1 MTWTKN
7 LGKTITVGVVQLA
20 QSSVTEQDDSI
31 MRAGVAAGSYLTA
44 VSLPLEKID
53 ILGGSKEERAF
64 TDVLAASLIQATANR
79 FILNSSMS
87 FIADAMM
94 SLSSQVLGVYAY
106 DVMDQGSRM
115 RDSSVRRAVMQ

>member
-31 MRAGVAAGSYLTA
+31 MRAGVASGSYLTA

-79 FILNSSMS
+79 FILNSPMS
-87 FIADAMM
+87 FVGDAMM
-94 SLSSQVLGVYAY
+94 ALAVQVLGVYVY

>member
-1 MTWTKN
+1 MTWTKS

-31 MRAGVAAGSYLTA
+31 MRAGVASGSYLTA

-79 FILNSSMS
+79 FILNSPMS
-87 FIADAMM
+87 FVGDAMM
-94 SLSSQVLGVYAY
+94 ALAVQVLGVYVY